1 MAEVY
6 ASDYLKDEAVARKQ
20 DQVDSQDAVVNR
32 AVNAAGDLFSS
43 RRDAQKELIYAK
55 EDLLDATTDEEKA
68 AARTKI
74 QRAERDFDRIDAEY
88 QNAVQYR
95 NEQLARLND
104 LKFELE
110 DIQNADVD
118 PDLAEDVQAQKEETA
133 EEALSEED
141 EGNPEGGTGV
151 TKQVED
157 HTPWVTDGGYTAI
170 YNLNKA
176 LIGNNP
182 NLIYPGQTFQ
192 MPGGGTYKVVS
203 GDNLTLIAQGR
214 GKGLYTRLVEEPA
227 EEEPPAE
234 EEVESTPTV
243 EPPPE
248 PVKKTAE
255 SGDKYQPRINPLHQ
269 YATYTYSIA
278 LYILSREDINELTT
292 NPSQWTPSSGRVKT
306 CLIASGGKNSGQYA
320 RNDNFVDDFYFSELK
335 MTTVIGL
342 NNRSKASNAIDISF
356 TVVEPYGM
364 SLLDRIIA
372 ASTQVKAPNFKSM
385 PYLLEVDFYGSTD
398 AAVFNKLGSQ
408 RKRIPI
414 QIIEL
419 KIKAGTK
426 GSEYQIKAIP
436 WNHQALS
443 QSAASVPINL
453 EVKASTVGEFFYNN
467 VADQLA
473 VSKQDAEKMAAS
485 SALQR
490 KESTDKEAKKTDASG
505 RLVNDPRRLDKV
517 EQDPS
522 ARAPTD
528 EEAVTARGV
537 VNRAFAVSSFCGGIN
552 AWYTDLLLKKL
563 RGTKDQI
570 RFNIHDDIAKTK
582 IVVPATKDITRSA
595 VRDDK
600 PADAAK
606 AAAKD
611 ANRVFTDAAAFP
623 ISAGTSVTQVIDMVM
638 RNSSYITDQIKDPAN
653 MTPQDLAER
662 EGKKLNWYK
671 VIPTIE
677 LGPYDYALNKFS
689 TTTTYHIM
697 PYTVYDS
704 KHPNG
709 PSSAPKGSIKQY
721 YYSYTGKNTD
731 ILDFQIDFDTLY
743 YTAVTAGAAKWQAE
757 AIQQAAQQKDEA
769 ARVAA
774 LSAPAAADLVNRQL
788 RLVSSQPQSTGA
800 GGTQNGTKPILAAD
814 IQKGLYSSSRGDML
828 NLKLKIVGDPELIKQ
843 DDIYTNP
850 AQEDYLDKI
859 KTLEAM
865 TDTGSVPMDTG
876 EVMAHVEFRTIVDM
890 NPLTGLPLEN
900 PTYAKNSVFTGLYKI
915 LTVDNVFSGGK
926 FEQVI
931 DLIRVPDAINPVTK
945 DSEQGTVAN
954 RPKDDRE
961 DDGTADGART
971 PESDDSDDDS
981 FEGNE
986 VDNPNDTEE
995 AGDEAIEQADQDEIV
1010 NEEDYVDAEERD
1022 LEDIE
1027 DNAEEKNIDD
1037 ADDDE
1042 QIQSQQVEVDF

>member
-1 MAEVY
+1 MANLVY
-6 ASDYLKDEAVARKQ
+6 ANDYDKSQAIEIKQ
-20 DQVDSQDAVVNR
+20 GEIDSQDAKVNQ
-32 AVNAAGDLFSS
+32 AVSEAGDLFGS
-43 RRDAQKELIYAK
+43 RKAAQKELVYAK
-55 EDLLDATTDEEKA
+55 EDLLDATTNEEKA
-68 AARTKI
+68 AARI
-74 QRAERDFDRIDAEY
+74 AVQRAEQNFDNFDLQY
-88 QNAVQYR
+88 QIAVQYR
-95 NEQLARLND
+95 DEQLALLNE

-110 DIQNADVD
+110 DIENADIDPNADPEIQAEKEQTADDEELEEEELSDDEIESLEDEENNNEGDEED
-118 PDLAEDVQAQKEETA
+118 PD
-133 EEALSEED
+133 
-141 EGNPEGGTGV
+141 
-151 TKQVED
+151 
-157 HTPWVTDGGYTAI
+157 
-170 YNLNKA
+170 
-176 LIGNNP
+176 
-182 NLIYPGQTFQ
+182 
-192 MPGGGTYKVVS
+192 
-203 GDNLTLIAQGR
+203 IANR
-214 GKGLYTRLVEEPA
+214 
-227 EEEPPAE
+227 
-234 EEVESTPTV
+234 SSTV
-243 EPPPE
+243 EPPVTASKQAVA
-248 PVKKTAE
+248 VKDTEKFV
-255 SGDKYQPRINPLHQ
+255 PRLNPLHK

-278 LYILSREDINELTT
+278 LYILTKEDINELTT

-320 RNDNFVDDFYFSELK
+320 RNDNFVDDFYFSDLK

-372 ASTQVKAPNFKSM
+372 ASTQIKAPNFKSM

-398 AAVFNKLGSQ
+398 DGTLSKLDSQ

-426 GSEYQIKAIP
+426 GSEYQIKAVP

-490 KESTDKEAKKTDASG
+490 KESADKEAKKTDASG
-505 RLVNDPRRLDKV
+505 RQVNDPRRVDKV
-517 EQDPS
+517 EPDAS
-522 ARAPTD
+522 ARVPTD

-570 RFNIHDDIAKTK
+570 RFNIHEDIAKTK
-582 IVVPATKDITRSA
+582 IVVPSVKDLTRSA

-606 AAAKD
+606 TAAKD

-623 ISAGTSVTQVIDMVM
+623 ISAGTSIMQVIDMVM

-653 MTPQDLAER
+653 MTAQDLAER

-671 VIPTIE
+671 VIPTVE
-677 LGPYDYALNKFS
+677 VGQYDYALNKFS
-689 TTTTYHIM
+689 TTTTYHIV

-709 PSSAPKGSIKQY
+709 PSSAPKGSIKKY

-757 AIQQAAQQKDEA
+757 TIQQAAQQRDEA

-788 RLVSSQPQSTGA
+788 KLVPSQPQSTGV

-865 TDTGSVPMDTG
+865 SDTGSIPMDTG

-890 NPLTGLPLEN
+890 NPLTGLPLDN
-900 PTYAKNSVFTGLYKI
+900 PAYAKNSVFTGLYKI
-915 LTVDNVFSGGK
+915 LTVDNIFSGGK
-926 FEQVI
+926 FEQVV
-931 DLIRVPDAINPVTK
+931 DLIRVPDAINPVSK
-945 DSEQGTVAN
+945 DSEAGTVSA
-954 RPKDDRE
+954 RPKDDKE

-971 PESDDSDDDS
+971 PESDDSDDAA

-986 VDNPNDTEE
+986 VDNSSDSEE
-995 AGDEAIEQADQDEIV
+995 AGDELIEQADQDEIV
-1010 NEEDYVDAEERD
+1010 DEDDYVDAEEQE
-1022 LEDIE
+1022 LEEIE
-1027 DNAEEKNIDD
+1027 DNAEEKNIDE

-1042 QIQSQQVEVDF
+1042 QIQITFPEDGQV